1 MSDTKTIPQKALM
14 VVIALLAIN
23 FIYTGI
29 PYIIDPPTVAAE
41 FGMPLLDGLGRSS
54 QIGDLSA
61 FFMSMGIFML
71 LALKTGERLWF
82 YPTVILLSLTALS
95 RVLAW
100 AFQDAAL
107 ATTMIVAEVVIS
119 GLLLLAANKLSSAKE

>member
-23 FIYTGI
+23 FIYTGLR
-29 PYIIDPPTVAAE
+29 YIIDPATVAAE

>member
-1 MSDTKTIPQKALM
+1 MSNTKTIPQKALM
-14 VVIALLAIN
+14 VVIALLAVN
-23 FIYTGI
+23 FIVTGLR
-29 PYIIDPPTVAAE
+29 YIIDPATVASE

-82 YPTVILLSLTALS
+82 YPTTILLSLTALS